1 MKDGEIKHKLSPAQ
15 VSVMQHRVTEPPYFG
30 KYWDHFEKGI
40 YRCAACDTALFSS
53 EEKFDSKTGWPSFK
67 KPLNERDLQFKSEA
81 GPDDKVELRCKKCKS
96 HLGYVIAGEVPYYR
110 INSVCLL
117 FEAAPPTVATIV
129 DPLAKDPTAKKDSPT
144 EQELPVIEMDAE
156 HDSSW
161 SIPQILGGL
170 VVGIILGVSATAWY
184 SRDTT
189 TPGPDTAATST
200 TEMATTTAAT
210 TSRDEEAV
218 QEAPQTKQTPA
229 QTPEPPVD
237 TIDTT
242 PVPQNT
248 STSTQ

>member
-30 KYWDHFEKGI
+30 KYWDHFEKGV

-53 EEKFDSKTGWPSFK
+53 EDKFDSKTGWPSFK

-96 HLGYVIAGEVPYYR
+96 HLGYVIAGDAPYYR

-117 FEAAPPTVATIV
+117 FEAAPPEVATVI
-129 DPLAKDPTAKKDSPT
+129 DSLAKDAVLKKEPSL
-144 EQELPVIEMDAE
+144 ENELPVIEMDPVR
-156 HDSSW
+156 DTSW

-170 VVGIILGVSATAWY
+170 LVGIILGVGATAWY
-184 SRDTT
+184 SRNPA

-200 TEMATTTAAT
+200 SEVATSTSETAPL
-210 TSRDEEAV
+210 DEEPA
-218 QEAPQTKQTPA
+218 EDAPQTEQPTEQTS
-229 QTPEPPVD
+229 EPP
-237 TIDTT
+237 IDTVGT
-242 PVPQNT
+242 PTVPQDT
-248 STSTQ
+248 GTSTQ